1 MKPFYDL
8 DDLTTRRILEL
19 IKTCEGTGLGNVS
32 FFYYALPMQDEM
44 EFQII
49 QSKSGWELVCDN
61 EDRGTRDMY
70 KIIGGQIKYDYSEK
84 D

>member
-1 MKPFYDL
+1 MKPYYKL

-32 FFYYALPMQDEM
+32 FFYYALPMQDEI
-44 EFQII
+44 EFQMI
-49 QSKSGWELVCDN
+49 QTNSGWELTCDN
-61 EDRGTRDMY
+61 EDEGTRDIY
-70 KIIGGQIKYDYSEK
+70 KVIDGQITHEYSEK